1 MVILPGRA
9 IASESA
15 EGGTV
20 LQFNIL
26 AIESRLVELRTEH
39 RDLDLAIGA
48 LVSLPVHDQ
57 LQLKR
62 LKKRKL
68 LLKDQ
73 IAFLEGQLHPDVP
86 A

>member
-1 MVILPGRA
+1 MSTATVDLDA
-9 IASESA
+9 IERRIV
-15 EGGTV
+15 ELTQEHGDLG
-20 LQFNIL
+20 L
-26 AIESRLVELRTEH
+26 AI
-39 RDLDLAIGA
+39 DA
-48 LVSLPVHDQ
+48 LVAIPLHDE

-73 IAFLEGQLHPDVP
+73 ISFLQAQATPDIP

>member
-1 MVILPGRA
+1 MTN
-9 IASESA
+9 SENT
-15 EGGTV
+15 G
-20 LQFNIL
+20 
-26 AIESRLVELRTEH
+26 AIEHRLIELRQEH
-39 RDLDLAIGA
+39 RDLDLAIDT
-48 LVSLPVHDQ
+48 LVETPVHDE

-73 IAFLEGQLHPDVP
+73 ISFLEGQLTPDIP

>member
-1 MVILPGRA
+1 MHT
-9 IASESA
+9 ETA
-15 EGGTV
+15 E
-20 LQFNIL
+20 NIQRR
-26 AIESRLVELRTEH
+26 IVELRTEH
-39 RDLDLAIGA
+39 RDLDLAIDA
-48 LVSLPVHDQ
+48 LTANPLHDE

-73 IAFLEGQLHPDVP
+73 VTFLEHQLTPDIP